1 MMAINEKDLLFKR
14 VLKAYRNCNNPK
26 LNRFKVC
33 VDNGGAYV
41 EGRIDGVYVE
51 MDIQGEEQPKRFLGT
66 AIAAA
71 NFLDCYGAIYRSI
84 QEVE

>member
-1 MMAINEKDLLFKR
+1 
-14 VLKAYRNCNNPK
+14 
-26 LNRFKVC
+26 
-33 VDNGGAYV
+33 VDNGVAYV
-41 EGRIDGVYVE
+41 EGRADGVYVE
-51 MDIQGEEQPKRFLGT
+51 IDIRGEEYLKHFLGT

>member
-1 MMAINEKDLLFKR
+1 MGIDDKDLLFKR

-26 LNRFKVC
+26 LNRFEVC
-33 VDNGGAYV
+33 VDNGVAYV
-41 EGRIDGVYVE
+41 EGRADGVYVE
-51 MDIQGEEQPKRFLGT
+51 IDIRGEEYLKHFLGT